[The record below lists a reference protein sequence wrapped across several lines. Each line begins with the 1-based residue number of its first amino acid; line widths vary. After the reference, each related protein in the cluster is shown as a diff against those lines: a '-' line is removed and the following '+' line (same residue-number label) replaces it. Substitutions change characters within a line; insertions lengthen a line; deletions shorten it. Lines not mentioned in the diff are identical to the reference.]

1 MISQKFNPD
10 GHLTVIQMSCRLL
23 HLKALRKS
31 FCPFC
36 LTELRSKRPQPQD
49 NQNVCALFCHPI
61 GIFNA
66 SFVQKVFPK
75 LWKEFYLA
83 PIPKV
88 EPCTNLD
95 EIRPIALTS
104 RQFQK
109 YRSLTWLIGCMT
121 ILSLQFVRNSM
132 VVSHARQQ
140 FLRSFTF
147 YTNGIKHW
155 TYHNE

>member
-1 MISQKFNPD
+1 
-10 GHLTVIQMSCRLL
+10 
-23 HLKALRKS
+23 
-31 FCPFC
+31 
-36 LTELRSKRPQPQD
+36 
-49 NQNVCALFCHPI
+49 
-61 GIFNA
+61 
-66 SFVQKVFPK
+66 VQKVFPK
-75 LWKEFYLA
+75 LWKEVYLA

-140 FLRSFTF
+140 SLRSSTF
-147 YTNGIKHW
+147 YTNGMKHW